1 MKKFFKKKSF
11 IKNYLMVI
19 CFILIGGAGLTGC
32 QKNSTDTAAQNGENT
47 AEKEILTEE
56 SINTGE
62 ETAGEKTEEI
72 GEEGT
77 KVVSTI
83 MGDVEVPVNPK
94 RVIVNWYLGD
104 VVTLGIEP
112 VAIYG
117 WIQESMPFYDSLKDI
132 PSIEN
137 WEKEEV
143 LSYEPDLIITYNQ
156 EDFDKF
162 SKIAPVVVAPESTMT
177 SVERIEFLGS
187 VTGRETEAKA
197 AIDDFETKL
206 GEAKDLLKADE
217 FLDKTFSILQDWG
230 SNSYGIY
237 YETGSRGGTL
247 LYDYLQLNLP
257 ENLKKLVED
266 TGEGRGALSYEVA
279 SDYFGDYV
287 LWFLLDENESE
298 YSQTEIW
305 KSIPAVKAGNI
316 IEVPASLSGL
326 FYFDDVASMT
336 AQMDYIVD
344 KLNEAV
350 SK

>member
-1 MKKFFKKKSF
+1 MKKYFMKKSF
-11 IKNYLMVI
+11 IKKYLMVI
-19 CFILIGGAGLTGC
+19 CFVLIGIAGLTGC
-32 QKNSTDTAAQNGENT
+32 QKKSTDTAVQNEENT
-47 AEKEILTEE
+47 ANNE
-56 SINTGE
+56 STD
-62 ETAGEKTEEI
+62 TGEKTAESADIEETTEVT
-72 GEEGT
+72 EEGT

-83 MGDVEVPVNPK
+83 MGDVEVPADPK
-94 RVIVNWYLGD
+94 KVIVNWYLGD

-117 WIQESMPFYDSLKDI
+117 WIQESMPFYDLLKDV

-137 WEKEEV
+137 WDKEEI

-162 SKIAPVVVAPESTMT
+162 SKIAPVVVAPESVMT
-177 SVERIEFLGS
+177 SAERIEFLGK

-197 AIDDFETKL
+197 AIEDFETKL
-206 GEAKDLLKADE
+206 EEAKELLKSDE
-217 FLDKTFSILQDWG
+217 FMNKNFSILQDWG

-257 ENLKKLVED
+257 ENLKKLIED

-279 SDYFGDYV
+279 ADYFGDYV

-326 FYFDDVASMT
+326 FYFDDVASMS
-336 AQMDYIVD
+336 AQLDYIVD

-350 SK
+350 NK

>member
-1 MKKFFKKKSF
+1 MKKFF

-19 CFILIGGAGLTGC
+19 ICFVLIGAAGLTGC
-32 QKNSTDTAAQNGENT
+32 QKKSTDIAANNEENT
-47 AEKEILTEE
+47 ANTEM
-56 SINTGE
+56 NNDTGE
-62 ETAGEKTEEI
+62 ETAESADKEETTEI
-72 GEEGT
+72 AEEGT

-117 WIQESMPFYDSLKDI
+117 WIQESMPFYDLLKEV

-137 WEKEEV
+137 WDKEEL
-143 LSYEPDLIITYNQ
+143 LSYEPDLIITYDQ

-162 SKIAPVVVAPESTMT
+162 SKIAPVIVAPESTMS
-177 SVERIEFLGS
+177 SVERMEFLGK
-187 VTGRETEAKA
+187 VTGHEIEANA
-197 AIDDFETKL
+197 AIEDFNTKL
-206 GEAKDLLKADE
+206 EKAKKLLKSDV
-217 FLDKTFSILQDWG
+217 FMNKTFSVLQDWG

-247 LYDYLQLNLP
+247 LYDYLKLNLT
-257 ENLKKLVED
+257 ENLKKLIED
-266 TGEGRGALSYEVA
+266 TGEGRGSVSYEVA
-279 SDYFGDYV
+279 ADYFGDYV

-326 FYFDDVASMT
+326 FYFSDVASMS

-350 SK
+350 AR